1 MVVVTAA
8 IPLLLAT
15 QWVRHWYWALA
26 LCVVGVASGLTVA
39 VIKVPAMEVNVA
51 AVVVKVVHVT
61 VLMAAINVLVRRR
74 TALMLA
80 VVLMTLLKLRETVA
94 RS

>member
-1 MVVVTAA
+1 M
-8 IPLLLAT
+8 
-15 QWVRHWYWALA
+15 
-26 LCVVGVASGLTVA
+26 
-39 VIKVPAMEVNVA
+39 KVPAMEVNVA

-61 VLMAAINVLVRRR
+61 VLMAAAVMVINVLVRRR